1 MRAPSCCSP
10 RCSTAQQPGLTI
22 AQIEKP
28 APTSWPTYNGD
39 YSGRRFSPLTKIT
52 PSNVKHLSLAWIYD
66 LPAGGGTVKATPL
79 QVNGV
84 LYFSTPD
91 HAYAVEA
98 RTGRELWH
106 YTWTRNR
113 GGNKIGNRGV
123 AILGDSLYFVT
134 PDCNLVS
141 LDIKTGRE
149 KWFKEYCSLE
159 MMYYGSVAPVIVKD
173 RVIVGVSGDDLDQ
186 PAYLDAR
193 NPANGDL
200 IWRWYVTPQTKDDP
214 GLDTWPNLDMAKHG
228 GGMTWQPVTY
238 DPELNLIYVTT
249 GNPQPV
255 VAYANRTGANLFTAS
270 IVALNADTGKM
281 AWYFQSSPHDTHD
294 WDATQTRGAVR

>member
-1 MRAPSCCSP
+1 MRSRP
-10 RCSTAQQPGLTI
+10 
-22 AQIEKP
+22 
-28 APTSWPTYNGD
+28 PTSWPTYNGD
-39 YSGRRFSPLTKIT
+39 YSGRRFSPLTKINA
-52 PSNVKHLSLAWIYD
+52 SNVKHLSVAWIYD
-66 LPAGGGTVKATPL
+66 LPAGGGSVKATPL

-113 GGNKIGNRGV
+113 GGTHIGNRGV
-123 AILGDSLYFVT
+123 AILGDSVFFVT

-149 KWFKEYCSLE
+149 KWFKEYLLARDDVLTGRSRRSSSRIAL
-159 MMYYGSVAPVIVKD
+159 
-173 RVIVGVSGDDLDQ
+173 IVGVSGDDLDQ

-193 NPANGDL
+193 NPATGDL

-214 GLDTWPNLDMAKHG
+214 GLETWPNLDMAKHG

-255 VAYANRTGANLFTAS
+255 VAYANRDGREPVYRLDRRAECRHGKDGVVLPG
-270 IVALNADTGKM
+270 VAARHARLGRDADRRCCSM
-281 AWYFQSSPHDTHD
+281 M
-294 WDATQTRGAVR
+294 

>member
-1 MRAPSCCSP
+1 M
-10 RCSTAQQPGLTI
+10 
-22 AQIEKP
+22 
-28 APTSWPTYNGD
+28 
-39 YSGRRFSPLTKIT
+39 
-52 PSNVKHLSLAWIYD
+52 KHLSVAWIYD
-66 LPAGGGTVKATPL
+66 LPAGSPSVKATPL

-84 LYFSTPD
+84 LYFTTPD
-91 HAYAVEA
+91 HVYAVEA

-106 YTWTRNR
+106 YVWTRNR

-123 AILGDSLYFVT
+123 GILGDSLFFVT

-149 KWFKEYCSLE
+149 NWFKEYCSLE

-200 IWRWYVTPQTKDDP
+200 IWRWYVTPQAKDDP

-238 DPELNLIYVTT
+238 DPELNLDLRHHRQSAA
-249 GNPQPV
+249 GRGLRQSHRREPV
-255 VAYANRTGANLFTAS
+255 YGLDRRAQCRHRKDGVVLP
-270 IVALNADTGKM
+270 IVAARHARLGCD
-281 AWYFQSSPHDTHD
+281 P
-294 WDATQTRGAVR
+294 DARALR